1 MKCISLFKKCRG
13 IYVVCVFFPWFLA
26 GWFHTPRLF
35 FCFMAFLLLFFPCF
49 FLVSLLLCFSCFF
62 CILRTFILIYILYI
76 PNIPLF
82 CPFQAIAI
90 LVSLAC
96 RACLASSRFASVAC
110 CSSCF
115 SPCFG
120 LGRRFVSSLL
130 GFANPLPKAASTGT
144 TTAAARTTAT
154 TLFFS
159 HISHP
164 SYWLHKLS
172 AERSQAR

>member
-35 FCFMAFLLLFFPCF
+35 FCFMAFVLLFFPCF
-49 FLVSLLLCFSCFF
+49 PASVLFLLL
-62 CILRTFILIYILYI
+62 LHLAYLYI
-76 PNIPLF
+76 NIPLF

-90 LVSLAC
+90 LVFLAC

>member
-1 MKCISLFKKCRG
+1 ML
-13 IYVVCVFFPWFLA
+13 YVFFSPDFWLDDSILLPSFSASWL
-26 GWFHTPRLF
+26 
-35 FCFMAFLLLFFPCF
+35 FCFCFSLFPCF
-49 FLVSLLLCFSCFF
+49 CAFLASFASCVPLY
-62 CILRTFILIYILYI
+62 IYKYILY
-76 PNIPLF
+76 IPLF

-90 LVSLAC
+90 LVFLAC